1 MLGLPKLPNELR
13 WKHWAIVR
21 KHDGEWHWAVY
32 GAVARDRKPV
42 APLKRAELTLVRH
55 SARQPDPD
63 ALAQSFKPCID
74 GLVKIGVLEDD
85 SAEHVTLDCRWEKAA
100 PRRGKITIVVVEKS

>member
-32 GAVARDRKPV
+32 GAVARDLKPV
-42 APLKRAELTLVRH
+42 APLKRALVTLTRH

-63 ALAQSFKPCID
+63 GNVGSWKPVLD